1 MYLRTILLL
10 IALGT
15 LTLFTAVNWSS
26 FTTPTT
32 LSVIFA
38 TVEAPLGL
46 VLLGFVIL
54 LVALFLIY
62 VVYLQSSVLFEAR
75 RHARELHT
83 QRELAEHAEI
93 SRIHDLRSFLET
105 QLKALGEQTADSKA
119 ELSSRLDQLER
130 DLHQSLEQCQNSL
143 AASLAEIDDRLEHGS
158 DELSTRRL
166 TYRNVRDAGDK

>member
-1 MYLRTILLL
+1 MYLRTILVLL
-10 IALGT
+10 AVGA

-54 LVALFLIY
+54 LAALFLIY
-62 VVYLQSSVLFEAR
+62 VVYLQSSVLFETR

-83 QRELAEHAEI
+83 QRELAERAEI
-93 SRIHDLRSFLET
+93 SRIHELRSFLET
-105 QLKALGEQTADSKA
+105 QLQALGEQTTQTKA
-119 ELSSRLDQLER
+119 ELSARLDQVER
-130 DLHQSLEQCQNSL
+130 DLRQSLEQCQNSL
-143 AASLAEIDDRLEHGS
+143 AASIAEIDDRLEHGS
-158 DELSTRRL
+158 DELSARRL
-166 TYRNVRDAGDK
+166 TYRNIRDSGKE